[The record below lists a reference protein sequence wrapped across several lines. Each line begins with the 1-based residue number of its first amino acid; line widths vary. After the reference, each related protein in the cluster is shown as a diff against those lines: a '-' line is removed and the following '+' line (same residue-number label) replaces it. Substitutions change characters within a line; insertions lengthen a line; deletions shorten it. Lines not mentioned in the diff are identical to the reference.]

1 MMKKLLIGIT
11 CVALCLGTVGC
22 IKSNAK
28 EKRNHDVKRYIDLK
42 IVASDI
48 TDIGV
53 EYVYYD
59 KNTKVMYISFCGS
72 SHSGISAIYNT
83 DGSLK
88 LYEENE

>member
-48 TDIGV
+48 TDIGA

-59 KNTKVMYISFCGS
+59 KNTKVMYISFGGS
-72 SHSGISAIYNT
+72 GYSGISAIYNT

>member
-1 MMKKLLIGIT
+1 MMKKLLIGMT

-28 EKRNHDVKRYIDLK
+28 EKRSHDVEKYIDLK
-42 IVASDI
+42 IVASDV
-48 TDIGV
+48 TDVGS
-53 EYVYYD
+53 EYIYYD
-59 KNTKVMYISFCGS
+59 KNTKAMYVSFGGA